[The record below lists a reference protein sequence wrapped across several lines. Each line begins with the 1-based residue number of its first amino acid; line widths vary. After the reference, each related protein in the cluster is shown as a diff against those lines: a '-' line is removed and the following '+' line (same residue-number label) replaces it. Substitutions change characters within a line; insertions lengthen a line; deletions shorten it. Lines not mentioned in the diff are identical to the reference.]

1 MTIADIRAAESRT
14 NRVFFFEGKPRTLG
28 EISLLVH
35 NAGIKIPRA
44 QLKNR
49 VARYGFDTLEKMRKP
64 LAPDTQGHRP
74 AAPRLIP
81 APVVVKHSCNA
92 VVECAECG
100 HDSPLMFWRIGNH
113 ERYRCTQCQTI
124 FEVEMK

>member
-14 NRVFFFEGKPRTLG
+14 NRMFFFEGKPRTLG

-35 NAGIKIPRA
+35 TAGIEIPRA

-64 LAPDTQGHRP
+64 LAPDTKGRRP
-74 AAPRLIP
+74 AAPRLISVTV
-81 APVVVKHSCNA
+81 AVKYSCNA
-92 VVECAECG
+92 VIECVECG

-113 ERYRCTQCQTI
+113 ERYRCTQCQAI

>member
-1 MTIADIRAAESRT
+1 MTIADIRVAESRT
-14 NRVFFFEGKPRTLG
+14 NRLFFFEGKPRTLG
-28 EISLLVH
+28 DISLLVH

-64 LAPDTQGHRP
+64 LAPDTQWRRP
-74 AAPRLIP
+74 ATPRLIP
-81 APVVVKHSCNA
+81 APVVVKHSPNA

-100 HDSPLMFWRIGNH
+100 QDSPLLFWRIGNH
-113 ERYRCTQCQTI
+113 ERYRCTRCQTI